1 MPDGRTHGLT
11 DGQSLLKRCASAT
24 KMSDYCFS
32 PTEIGSE
39 KEERKSAE
47 KPIIIHIDKSNKLC
61 DKLMKPIQ
69 VSAKNDFVMTY
80 TLY

>member
-1 MPDGRTHGLT
+1 
-11 DGQSLLKRCASAT
+11 
-24 KMSDYCFS
+24 MSDYCFS

-69 VSAKNDFVMTY
+69 VSAKNDFSFDLHSIIY
-80 TLY
+80 SKSNGLI